1 MPRMMTTVRLQP
13 NAPFDF
19 RGTARSHGWVGL
31 APNQWDDDS
40 GSLTRVERLSSGKVV
55 RLQVTGEGTS
65 RKPGIRIDI
74 ERRGRL
80 TRRDSDDAA
89 ARVTHM
95 FRLDDDM
102 KPFYSLCRKRGA
114 PWTKVTRGLG
124 RLLRSSNLFEDIVK
138 VICTTNIQW
147 GGTKKMAAQL
157 VEQFGDACDDDPA
170 QRAFP
175 SAEAIAAVSA
185 AEFAR
190 RVSMGYRAPYVHE
203 LATRIA
209 SGELD
214 LATLEDRSMSTAD
227 LRKRLLAIKGVGGYS
242 AASVLMLLGRYDDL
256 PIDSVCRDFTGR
268 KYFDGRSPAD
278 DEVRGLYEDWGEWK
292 FLAYWYD
299 LWLSRG

>member
-1 MPRMMTTVRLQP
+1 MMTTVRLRP
-13 NAPFDF
+13 AAPFDF
-19 RGTARSHGWVGL
+19 RGTARSHGWVAL
-31 APNQWDDDS
+31 APNRWDDES
-40 GSLTRVERLSSGKVV
+40 GFLTRVERLSSGNVV

-74 ERRGRL
+74 EHRGRL
-80 TRRDSDDAA
+80 TRRDSENAT

-95 FRLDDDM
+95 FRLDDDL

-170 QRAFP
+170 QQAFP
-175 SAEAIAAVSA
+175 GAEAIAAVSA

-190 RVSMGYRAPYVHE
+190 RVKMGYRAPYVHE
-203 LATRIA
+203 LAGRIA

-214 LATLEDRSMSTAD
+214 VATLQDRGMSTAE
-227 LRKRLLAIKGVGGYS
+227 LRKRLLAIKGIGGYA

-268 KYFDGRSPAD
+268 KYFDGRSPKD

-299 LWLSRG
+299 LGLSRG